1 MSQVALKKIKKIYQ
15 NKPVLDEI
23 ELHIQDGEFLTI
35 LGPSGCGKS
44 TILRVI
50 TGLVEPEFGDVS
62 IDGEQMNNVPTKDR
76 NVGMVFQQY
85 ALFPNLTVSENIAF
99 GLRVKKETE
108 AQIQKEVA
116 YLLQLVG
123 LEEKRESYPQQLSGG
138 QQQRVALAR
147 ALAVKPKVLLLD
159 EPLSA
164 LDAQIRKKLQVQ
176 LRQIQQELKMTMVL
190 VTHDQ
195 DEAMNVSDRI
205 VVMNNGK
212 IEQLGTPTEIYT
224 HPKTEFIANFIGN
237 YNVFLRRELEAIL
250 GQKLKVQGERFAI
263 RPEVI
268 LINSDQPG
276 IKTRA
281 IAKNILMKGNVLKI
295 DFETNGQVFQVE
307 QLHQQGNQIDINRD
321 YILTIAEND
330 VITLV

>member
-1 MSQVALKKIKKIYQ
+1 MSQVVLNKIQKVYQ
-15 NKPVLDEI
+15 NKPVLDDI
-23 ELHIQDGEFLTI
+23 KLHIEDGEFLTI

-44 TILRVI
+44 TILRII
-50 TGLVEPEFGDVS
+50 TGLVEPEFGDVT
-62 IDGEQMNNVPTKDR
+62 IDEQRVNNVPVKER

-85 ALFPNLTVSENIAF
+85 ALFPNLTVYENIAF

-108 AQIQKEVA
+108 ANIQQEVD

-123 LEEKRESYPQQLSGG
+123 LEEKSGSYPQQLSGG

-224 HPKTEFIANFIGN
+224 HPKTEFIAKFIGN
-237 YNVFLRRELEAIL
+237 YNVFSRRELEAII
-250 GQKLKVQGERFAI
+250 GQKLTAQGERFAI

-268 LINSDQPG
+268 VINSEQPG

-295 DFETNGQVFQVE
+295 DFEANGQVFQVE

-321 YILTIAEND
+321 YILTIAEDD
-330 VITLV
+330 VISLI

>member
-23 ELHIQDGEFLTI
+23 ELHIEDGEFLTI

-50 TGLVEPEFGDVS
+50 TGLVEPEFGQVS
-62 IDGEQMNNVPTKDR
+62 IDGQQVNNVPTKER

-85 ALFPNLTVSENIAF
+85 ALFPNLTVYENIAF

-224 HPKTEFIANFIGN
+224 HPKTEFIAKFIGN
-237 YNVFLRRELEAIL
+237 YNVFSRRELEAIL

-307 QLHQQGNQIDINRD
+307 QLHQQGNQIDMNRD
-321 YILTIAEND
+321 YVLTIAEND
-330 VITLV
+330 VIALV

>member
-1 MSQVALKKIKKIYQ
+1 MSQVALKKIKKVYH

-23 ELHIQDGEFLTI
+23 ELHIEDGEFLTI

-50 TGLVEPEFGDVS
+50 TGLVEPEFGEVS
-62 IDGEQMNNVPTKDR
+62 IDGQQVNNVPTKER

-85 ALFPNLTVSENIAF
+85 ALFPNLTVYENIAF

-108 AQIQKEVA
+108 AQIQNEVA

-176 LRQIQQELKMTMVL
+176 LRQIQRELKMTMVL

-224 HPKTEFIANFIGN
+224 HPRTEFIAKFIGN
-237 YNVFLRRELEAIL
+237 YNVFSRRELEAIL
-250 GQKLKVQGERFAI
+250 GQKLTAQGERFAI

-268 LINSDQPG
+268 LINSEQSG

-295 DFETNGQVFQVE
+295 DFEVNGQVFQVE
-307 QLHQQGNQIDINRD
+307 QLHQQGNQIDMNRD
-321 YILTIAEND
+321 YVLTIAEND
-330 VITLV
+330 VIALV

>member
-1 MSQVALKKIKKIYQ
+1 MSQVALKKIKKIYE

-23 ELHIQDGEFLTI
+23 ELYIEDGEFLTI

-62 IDGEQMNNVPTKDR
+62 IDGQQMNNVPTKER

-85 ALFPNLTVSENIAF
+85 ALFPNLTVYENIAF

-224 HPKTEFIANFIGN
+224 HPKTEFIAKFIGN
-237 YNVFLRRELEAIL
+237 YNVFSRRELEAIL
-250 GQKLKVQGERFAI
+250 GQKLKGQGERFAI

-268 LINSDQPG
+268 LINSDQLG

-295 DFETNGQVFQVE
+295 NFETNGQVFQVE

-330 VITLV
+330 VIALV

>member
-1 MSQVALKKIKKIYQ
+1 MSQVVLSKIQKLYQ
-15 NKPVLDEI
+15 NKPVLNEI
-23 ELHIQDGEFLTI
+23 DLHIEDGEFLTI

-44 TILRVI
+44 TILRII
-50 TGLVEPEFGDVS
+50 TGLVEPEFGDVN
-62 IDGEQMNNVPTKDR
+62 IDGQRVNNVPVKER

-85 ALFPNLTVSENIAF
+85 AIFPNLTVYENIAF

-108 AQIQKEVA
+108 AQIQEEVSN
-116 YLLQLVG
+116 LLQLVG

-205 VVMNNGK
+205 VVMNNGI

-224 HPKTEFIANFIGN
+224 HPKTEFIAKFIGN
-237 YNVFLRRELEAIL
+237 YNVFSRRELEAII
-250 GQKLKVQGERFAI
+250 GQKLTAQGGRFAI

-268 LINSDQPG
+268 SINSEQPG

-295 DFETNGQVFQVE
+295 DFEANGQVFQVE
-307 QLHQQGNQIDINRD
+307 QLHQQGNQIELNRD
-321 YILTIAEND
+321 YVLTIAEDD
-330 VITLV
+330 VISLV